1 MGNGGQTDKYRWT
14 QTLQEVNVYF
24 IVPANLKGKD
34 IIVDFQQKRLK
45 AREPTVAQASGPNKP
60 AQQLQDRGGR

>member
-1 MGNGGQTDKYRWT
+1 VGNGGQTDKYRWT

-45 AREPTVAQASGPNKP
+45 ARERTSAAAGQRRA
-60 AQQLQDRGGR
+60 LMHT